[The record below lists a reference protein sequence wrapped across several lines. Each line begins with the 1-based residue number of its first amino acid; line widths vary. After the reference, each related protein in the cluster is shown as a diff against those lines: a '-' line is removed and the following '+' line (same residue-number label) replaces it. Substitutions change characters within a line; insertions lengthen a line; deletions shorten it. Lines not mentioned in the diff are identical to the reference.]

1 MNAVLEKPRASKAP
15 KAKAPAKSSPA
26 AEEANAPSEEWS
38 FMEGKALA
46 ALMVRETGR
55 RPAAKDA
62 DLDASYRDPGQKQDN
77 FTAPFLD
84 LLLKEPR
91 LVGGFSAAL
100 SSMLAE
106 GMITEGCMPES
117 TAKISYKG
125 CTTHTPAEQYESTN
139 VYTEAPLDEQ
149 LAKFALEDYGSHAV
163 EEVPKQAGQVVDS
176 VTTSSPE
183 FHKISRDAIEH
194 AGMKV
199 QQAVHLLEI
208 VEDDFCTAVVYGLTR
223 IAKTLPQE
231 VTELMGRSDMGDYL
245 TGALSDLS
253 NSLLE
258 VTEVL
263 ITVNNG
269 IEDTA
274 LHAVVSL
281 LQFAKAIVDDAT
293 DEGMRLSHKARDAA

>member
-1 MNAVLEKPRASKAP
+1 MNAVLEKPRAANAP

-46 ALMVRETGR
+46 ALMIREINS
-55 RPAAKDA
+55 RPSDDA
-62 DLDASYRDPGQKQDN
+62 DLNASYRDAGQPQNN
-77 FTAPFLD
+77 FTAPFIE
-84 LLLKEPR
+84 LLIKEPR
-91 LVGGFSAAL
+91 LASGFSAAL

-106 GMITEGCMPES
+106 AMDRDGLVPGAA
-117 TAKISYKG
+117 AKISYAG
-125 CTTHTPAEQYESTN
+125 CTIHIPDEHYENSN
-139 VYTEAPLDEQ
+139 VYTEPPLDEQ
-149 LAKFALEDYGSHAV
+149 LAKYALEDYVSQAAK
-163 EEVPKQAGQVVDS
+163 EAPKYADEVVDS

-183 FHKISRDAIEH
+183 FHKLSKDAIEH

-258 VTEVL
+258 VTEIL

-269 IEDTA
+269 IDDIA